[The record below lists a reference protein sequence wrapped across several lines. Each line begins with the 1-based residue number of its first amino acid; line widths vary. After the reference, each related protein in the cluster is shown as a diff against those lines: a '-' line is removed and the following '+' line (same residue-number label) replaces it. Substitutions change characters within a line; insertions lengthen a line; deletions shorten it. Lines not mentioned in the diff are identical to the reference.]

1 MQKESEMG
9 SLVVNGSWVANRPI
23 HNFGVKLPFSSLRG
37 EALAEFVAIAPEV
50 SYSRGELLF
59 LEGEAPKHVFVI
71 CSGKVKLTVTSRDGK
86 VVVLRVAGPG
96 GILGLSAA
104 MSSAANETSAEATEP
119 CRVKAIRV
127 SDFLGFLQAHPEA
140 SAEVTTCLLSD
151 YRVALNNVCRLAMP
165 ATVAGRLASLLLEW
179 LDARP
184 AACGNE
190 RRLILT
196 LTQEEIASMINTSR
210 ETVSRILH
218 QFQEE
223 KLISIKGV
231 SVTVLESEALE
242 DLAA

>member
-1 MQKESEMG
+1 MG

-104 MSSAANETSAEATEP
+104 MSGTANETSAEATEL

-127 SDFLGFLQAHPEA
+127 KDFLRFLQTHPEA
-140 SAEVTTCLLSD
+140 SAEATSCLLSD
-151 YRVALNNVCRLAMP
+151 YRVTLNNVCRLAMP
-165 ATVAGRLASLLLEW
+165 ATVAGRVASLLLEW

-184 AACGNE
+184 MSSSND
-190 RRLILT
+190 RRFILT
-196 LTQEEIASMINTSR
+196 LTQEEIASMVNTSR
-210 ETVSRILH
+210 ETISRILH

-223 KLISIKGV
+223 KLISIKGA
-231 SVTVLESEALE
+231 SATILQPEALE
-242 DLAA
+242 ELAI